1 MDKWFPGGLGQT
13 LKWAV
18 FTAKSIPQTAWNYL
32 SRARL
37 RPISVRNGS
46 TGREIFSC
54 MWISWFLGLWAKP
67 GRGPNL
73 QSKEFRKRPEITSPE
88 PVWSRYQSEMSQLL
102 RKTPPANRQVNSWGS
117 WPNLVVDRI
126 YKKSEFR
133 PNLGLEM
140 WISWP
145 KTMATKISHKV

>member
-88 PVWSRYQSEMSQLL
+88 PVWSRYQSEMSLLL
-102 RKTPPANRQVNSWGS
+102 RKTPPSYRQMNSWGS

-126 YKKSEFR
+126 YKK
-133 PNLGLEM
+133 M
-140 WISWP
+140 WISA
-145 KTMATKISHKV
+145 KLRIRNVNFLAKNNGDQNFT